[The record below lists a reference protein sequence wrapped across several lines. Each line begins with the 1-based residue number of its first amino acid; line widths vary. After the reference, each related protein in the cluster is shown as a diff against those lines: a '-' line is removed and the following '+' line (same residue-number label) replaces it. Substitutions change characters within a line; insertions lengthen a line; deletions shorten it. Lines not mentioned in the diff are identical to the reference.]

1 MKHHNIVMQS
11 DSALLRLE
19 YKALVLLPLLL
30 LQVELEAVITF
41 MSPTNSEPT
50 VHKVYLENLHL
61 ENTVH
66 VVLACQAFGV
76 FVSLVFLVSSSVE
89 NKQIAQ
95 VLVVFLEN
103 HLFVIRVS

>member
-1 MKHHNIVMQS
+1 
-11 DSALLRLE
+11 
-19 YKALVLLPLLL
+19 
-30 LQVELEAVITF
+30 

-61 ENTVH
+61 ENTMH
-66 VVLACQAFGV
+66 VVLACQAFDV

>member
-1 MKHHNIVMQS
+1 
-11 DSALLRLE
+11 
-19 YKALVLLPLLL
+19 
-30 LQVELEAVITF
+30 

-66 VVLACQAFGV
+66 VVLACQAFGD

-103 HLFVIRVS
+103 HLFVIRVSWLPVYTCTSEIEKLHICPKNEYMYLNKEYFSNQVNSVL